1 MGIILGLTAAIGWG
15 TGDFLVRGAT
25 RRIGSFLSL
34 FYMQFFGLL
43 FILLVTIFS
52 GELQIGIARID
63 PSTVFFLILTVAIG
77 ITGSLQLYQAFAT
90 GMLAV
95 VSPIAASY
103 AAITLV
109 LSLLSGEQLTLARAI
124 GVAICLCGVL
134 LSSIERNPKAS
145 EDGNPRKGSWHL
157 PPGVMNAVGAAIC
170 YGIVFWLMGFHVIP
184 RLGGLF
190 SVTATRFGSVVIAL
204 PLLALLLGRSLR
216 PPSKRDLRILL
227 AVGVIDT
234 AAFIA
239 AMIGSST
246 EQVSIVTVLSSMFSA
261 WTVLLAWI
269 FYKERPLKLQWMGIS
284 LIFIGIVLVS
294 IGG

>member
-1 MGIILGLTAAIGWG
+1 MGILLGLTAAIGWG

-43 FILLVTIFS
+43 FILLVTILS
-52 GELQIGIARID
+52 DELRVGIARID
-63 PSTVFFLILTVAIG
+63 PAAILLLALTVAIG
-77 ITGSLQLYQAFAT
+77 IAGSLQLYQAFAT

-109 LSLLSGEQLTLARAI
+109 LSLLSGEQLTAARAI

-134 LSSIERNPKAS
+134 LSSIERSSKTGIDDHS
-145 EDGNPRKGSWHL
+145 QPRGWRL
-157 PPGVMNAVGAAIC
+157 PPGVINAIGAAIC

-184 RLGGLF
+184 RLGSLF

-234 AAFIA
+234 AAFVA

-284 LIFIGIVLVS
+284 LIFMGIVLVS
-294 IGG
+294 LGG

>member
-1 MGIILGLTAAIGWG
+1 MGIFLGLVAAISWG

-34 FYMQFFGLL
+34 FYMQLFGLL
-43 FILLVTIFS
+43 FILPLAVFS
-52 GELQIGIARID
+52 GELTAGIQKID
-63 PSTVFFLILTVAIG
+63 PTALFFLILTIGIG

-90 GMLAV
+90 GMLSV

-109 LSLLSGEQLTLARAI
+109 LSLLSGEQLTVARAV

-134 LSSIERNPKAS
+134 LSSIERTHNTSPDGKS
-145 EDGNPRKGSWHL
+145 ETEGWHL
-157 PPGVMNAVGAAIC
+157 PPGVINAIGAAIC
-170 YGIVFWLMGFHVIP
+170 YGIVFWLLGFHVIP
-184 RLGGLF
+184 RLGSLF
-190 SVTATRFGSVVIAL
+190 TVTATRSGQVLIVM

-216 PPSKRDLRILL
+216 PPSKRDLKILL
-227 AVGVIDT
+227 IVGVIDT
-234 AAFIA
+234 SGYLA
-239 AMIGSST
+239 AMIGSAT
-246 EQVSIVTVLSSMFSA
+246 EQVSVVTVLSSMFSA

-269 FYKERPLKLQWMGIS
+269 FYKERPHRLQWIGIT

-294 IGG
+294 TGG